1 MNYRHAFHAGNFADV
16 VKHAALLH
24 LLGVMAGGRDPM
36 RVIDTH
42 AGGGAYDLGGA
53 EAQKSREADEG
64 VLRLLAAADA
74 PAALAPLVKAVRE
87 LNPDGA
93 TRFYPGSPLLIAKSL
108 RPADRYVACELRPD
122 DHQNLL
128 TVLKPYG
135 NAEARRTDGYAAA
148 ADAPAHEGAE
158 LVLIDP
164 PFERP
169 DDYLQIVRTVR
180 AVVRRNAQAV
190 VMVWLPL
197 KDLETFDG
205 FVRDLE
211 DAVTAPVLLAETRTR
226 PLSDPMKMNGCVL
239 ALVGAP
245 AGTQAALEAICTWV
259 AAGFGSGGSARIWTA
274 G

>member
-1 MNYRHAFHAGNFADV
+1 
-16 VKHAALLH
+16 
-24 LLGVMAGGRDPM
+24 
-36 RVIDTH
+36 
-42 AGGGAYDLGGA
+42 
-53 EAQKSREADEG
+53 
-64 VLRLLAAADA
+64 
-74 PAALAPLVKAVRE
+74 VKAVRE

-135 NAEARRTDGYAAA
+135 NAEARRSDGYAAA
-148 ADAPAHEGAE
+148 ADAPASEGGE

-180 AVVRRNAQAV
+180 AVLRRNRKAV

-211 DAVTAPVLLAETRTR
+211 DAVTTPVLLAETRIR

-245 AGTQAALEAICTWV
+245 AGTQAALEAICAWV
-259 AAGFGSGGSARIWTA
+259 AAGFGPGGSARIWTA